1 MTDPLHVAWL
11 KDTGDTV
18 KTADGSVVS
27 IWEFNY
33 EQDEEVMS
41 AWARHFREHYCK
53 DVELPDLV
61 SGTGKSKAQFLLDTK
76 FPDGAPGL
84 GPATRSG
91 DFGEIL
97 VADFLEYVLGY
108 WCPRE
113 HRYEGRKNPN
123 VSDPG
128 TDIVGFKFSGEVDPD
143 DELFTMEAKAGL
155 TATKENR
162 LQTAIDDSGKDL
174 LRDAT
179 TLSAIKQR
187 LLLKNREQAL
197 VVERYQ
203 DPIDRPFKR
212 VSGASAVLEVDVFA
226 KTEIDQV
233 DASKHPNGSNLKLV
247 VIKGISMMKLVHAL
261 YERAANEA

>member
-1 MTDPLHVAWL
+1 MTTPSHVNWL
-11 KDTGDTV
+11 KDTGETV

-33 EQDEEVMS
+33 EQNDAVMS
-41 AWARHFREHYCK
+41 AWAKHFREHYCP
-53 DVELPDLV
+53 DSELPALV
-61 SGTGKSKAQFLLDTK
+61 SGTGKTNAQFLLEMK
-76 FPDGAPGL
+76 FPDNASRL

-97 VADFLEYVLGY
+97 VADFIEYILGY

-128 TDIVGFKFSGEVDPD
+128 TDIVGFKFSGKVDPN

-155 TATKENR
+155 RPTKVNR
-162 LQTAIDDSGKDL
+162 LQDAIDDSGKDT
-174 LRDAT
+174 LRDAA
-179 TLSAIKQR
+179 TLSAVKQR
-187 LLLKNREQAL
+187 LLLKDKEQAL
-197 VVERYQ
+197 VVERFQ
-203 DPIDRPFKR
+203 DPVDRPFKR
-212 VSGASAVLEVDVFA
+212 ISGASVVLENEVLT
-226 KTEIDQV
+226 KMEIGEA
-233 DASKHPNGSNLKLV
+233 DASKHPNKNNLKLI
-247 VIKGISMMKLVHAL
+247 VIKGTSMMELVHAL

>member
-1 MTDPLHVAWL
+1 MTIPSHIAWL

-18 KTADGSVVS
+18 TTADGSVVS
-27 IWEFNY
+27 IWEFRY

-41 AWARHFREHYCK
+41 AWAKHFREHYCK
-53 DVELPDLV
+53 DAELPDLV
-61 SGTGKSKAQFLLDTK
+61 SGTGKSNAQFLLEMK
-76 FPDGAPGL
+76 FPDNAPGL
-84 GPATRSG
+84 GPSTRSG

-128 TDIVGFKFSGEVDPD
+128 TDIVGFKFSGEVDVN

-155 TATKENR
+155 SHTKENR
-162 LQTAIDDSGKDL
+162 LQTAINDSGKDL
-174 LRDAT
+174 LRDAI

-187 LLLKNREQAL
+187 LILKDIKQAL
-197 VVERYQ
+197 VVERFQ
-203 DPIDRPFKR
+203 HAADRPFKR
-212 VSGASAVLEVDVFA
+212 VSGASVVLEADVLA
-226 KTEIDQV
+226 KMKIAKADT
-233 DASKHPNGSNLKLV
+233 SKHPNKSNLKLV

>member
-1 MTDPLHVAWL
+1 MTKPTHVTWL
-11 KDTGDTV
+11 NDTGQTA

-27 IWEFNY
+27 IWEFSY
-33 EQDEEVMS
+33 KQDDAAMS
-41 AWARHFREHYCK
+41 AWAKHFREHYCR
-53 DVELPDLV
+53 DAELPDLV
-61 SGTGKSKAQFLLDTK
+61 SGTGKTNAEFLLEMK
-76 FPDGAPGL
+76 FPDKAPGL

-97 VADFLEYVLGY
+97 VADYLEYILDY

-128 TDIVGFKFSGEVDPD
+128 TDIVGFKFSGKVEPT

-155 TATKENR
+155 RPSKENR

-174 LRDAT
+174 LRDAA

-187 LLLKNREQAL
+187 LLLKDKGEAL
-197 VVERYQ
+197 TVQRFQ
-203 DPIDRPFKR
+203 DPVDRPFTR
-212 VSGASAVLEVDVFA
+212 VSGASAVLDVNVLD
-226 KTEIDQV
+226 KMDIDKS
-233 DASKHPNGSNLKLV
+233 DASKHPNKNNLKLV
-247 VIKGISMMKLVHAL
+247 LIKGTSMMDLVHAL
-261 YERAANEA
+261 YDRAANEA